1 MDAQRAL
8 LDELMGAGENNR
20 VPKSIF
26 NLILE
31 IELSKALIS
40 VSMLRIERIFVEIAL
55 DFVCSS

>member
-26 NLILE
+26 NLF
-31 IELSKALIS
+31 SKALIS
-40 VSMLRIERIFVEIAL
+40 VFMLRIERIFVEIAL